1 MANTARDIMTGGVEC
16 VGEDETI
23 LDAAR
28 KMEQLGVGSLPI
40 CGNDERLKGMLT
52 DRDIVVKVVARGL
65 DPAVTTAAELAEGR
79 PVTIGAD
86 DDLEVVARTM
96 AQNEVKRLMVIDGH
110 KLVGVI
116 SEADLAEHGTPD
128 QVVAVV
134 RGVYGND

>member
-1 MANTARDIMTGGVEC
+1 MANTARDIMTGGAEC
-16 VGEDETI
+16 VGEDETV
-23 LDAAR
+23 LEAAK

-65 DPAVTTAAELAEGR
+65 DPAVTSAGELAEGK

-86 DDLEVVARTM
+86 DDLEDVARTM

-116 SEADLAEHGTPD
+116 SEVDLAEHGTPD

-134 RGVYGND
+134 RGVYGDN

>member
-1 MANTARDIMTGGVEC
+1 MANTARDIMTGGAEC

-23 LDAAR
+23 LDAAK

-52 DRDIVVKVVARGL
+52 DRDIVVKVVARGM
-65 DPAVTTAAELAEGR
+65 DPAVTRAGELAEGK

-86 DDLEVVARTM
+86 DDLEVVVRTM

>member
-1 MANTARDIMTGGVEC
+1 MANTARDIMTGGAEC

-23 LDAAR
+23 LDAAK

-52 DRDIVVKVVARGL
+52 DRDIVVKVVARGM
-65 DPAVTTAAELAEGR
+65 DPAVTRAGALAEGK
-79 PVTIGAD
+79 PVTVGAD
-86 DDLEVVARTM
+86 DDLEVVVRTM

>member
-1 MANTARDIMTGGVEC
+1 MANTARDIMTGGAEC
-16 VGEDETI
+16 VGEDETVI
-23 LDAAR
+23 EAAK

-65 DPAVTTAAELAEGR
+65 DPAVTSAGELAEGK

-86 DDLEVVARTM
+86 DDLEDVARTM

-116 SEADLAEHGTPD
+116 SEVDLAEHGTPD

-134 RGVYGND
+134 RGVYGDN